1 MRAFAKTNFTVLAML
16 FAMALVLA
24 GVSMLAQTSP
34 STQPVQGQ
42 TLSGNVVSVDSPG
55 KMIKIKDDQGN
66 EHMIYVNS
74 STKLQSVEKSLD
86 LNDVKAG
93 DHIVASVKSDSGQMV
108 ALSITVHKKEPSSTS
123 SATSTG
129 STTGTAYDTKS
140 DNRQSDIATT
150 ETTDK
155 EKKTSEVVREP
166 STSTTTTTTS
176 SSTESTTGTATRTD
190 ERRSDIAAKETTGR
204 EQRISGKIASIDPAN
219 NSLVLRD
226 DQGQSHTIKID
237 SSTTFMSDSGASINN
252 LSDLKS
258 GDRVVAVMKGDDRTL
273 AMSLRKTSEET
284 AMTGTTTRTPSPSY
298 ETSQTATSTERLPRT
313 ATPLP
318 LVGMIGLLLLSA
330 GVVVRKIV
338 G

>member
-1 MRAFAKTNFTVLAML
+1 MRAFAKTNFTVLVML

-24 GVSMLAQTSP
+24 GVSMLAQTSQ
-34 STQPVQGQ
+34 STQPAQAQ
-42 TLSGNVVSVDSPG
+42 TLSGNVVNVDSPG

-66 EHMIYVNS
+66 EHMIYINS
-74 STKLQSVEKSLD
+74 GTKLQSTEKSLE
-86 LNDVKAG
+86 LSDVKAG
-93 DHIVASVKSDSGQMV
+93 DHIVASVKNDAGQMV
-108 ALSITVHKKEPSSTS
+108 ALSITVHKMEQSSTS

-150 ETTDK
+150 ETTDR
-155 EKKTSEVVREP
+155 EQRTSDAKVAQP
-166 STSTTTTTTS
+166 STSSTTS
-176 SSTESTTGTATRTD
+176 SSTQPTSATEYSTTSD
-190 ERRSDIAAKETTGR
+190 KDRRSDIGTTGTTGR
-204 EQRISGKIASIDPAN
+204 EQRISGQVTSVDPAH

-252 LSDLKS
+252 LSGLKS
-258 GDRVVAVMKGDDRTL
+258 GDRVVAVMKADDKTL
-273 AMSLRKTSEET
+273 AASLHKTAEET
-284 AMTGTTTRTPSPSY
+284 AATGTTMRTPSY
-298 ETSQTATSTERLPRT
+298 DTSQTTTSMERLPRT

-330 GVVVRKIV
+330 GAVARKIV